1 MGFKKLAIAAAVAV
15 APMSAL
21 ALEPMQDEALSA
33 VTGQDGIT
41 LGLNANIVA
50 QVIVHDTDG
59 VDDDTATTPAWTG
72 YGNAGAIILE
82 DFAINTGGG
91 NIGIVI
97 DAGDSDAAGAGAMLN
112 VGISIP
118 TGTTV
123 TLGSVDVANS
133 NRDEAT
139 PGWGVAATGRVDN
152 VLNLGSVTLGATNL
166 NLQLGTEA
174 QGDMIA
180 MNTTITGGGVKIAN
194 FSINDANSG
203 GGITVGNLQVVNTGA
218 TATGDLSVGL
228 GINATTNGLVID
240 LDQVGVAGTG
250 AGTGADV
257 RMTSVNIGGTG
268 NLGDVELVG
277 LNLNGSTL
285 TIAGHN

>member
-1 MGFKKLAIAAAVAV
+1 MGFKKLALAAAVAV

-21 ALEPMQDEALSA
+21 ALEPMQDEALSS

-41 LGLNANIVA
+41 IGLNANLVA

-59 VDDDTATTPAWTG
+59 IPDDTANTPAAWTG
-72 YGNAGAIILE
+72 YTNDGAIVLE
-82 DFAINTGGG
+82 DFALNTGGN
-91 NIGIVI
+91 NINLVI

-118 TGTTV
+118 SGTTV
-123 TLGSVDVANS
+123 TLGSVDIANS
-133 NRDEAT
+133 NRDETT

-152 VLNLGSVTLGATNL
+152 VLNLGSMTLGATTL

-180 MNTTITGGGVKIAN
+180 MNTDITGGGIKIAN
-194 FSINDANSG
+194 FSINDANSS
-203 GGITVGNLQVVNTGA
+203 GGITVGNLQVVNAGA
-218 TATGDLSVGL
+218 TATGDLSVAL

-240 LDQVGVAGTG
+240 LDQVGVTGTG
-250 AGTGADV
+250 PGTGADV
-257 RMTSVNIGGTG
+257 RMTGVNVGGTG
-268 NLGDVELVG
+268 NIGDVELVG
-277 LNLNGSTL
+277 LNLNGSSL
-285 TIAGHN
+285 TIAGH